1 VEIEMPEFFLDELTT
16 FKPGIQDTVLAK
28 LDRLQEEGISLDA
41 VGHRDAIY
49 ETQKW
54 AEIRDRMTDE

>member
-28 LDRLQEEGISLDA
+28 LDRLQEEAYPSTQSA
-41 VGHRDAIY
+41 T
-49 ETQKW
+49 ETPSTKHKNGQKSG
-54 AEIRDRMTDE
+54 TG